1 MTTQALLR
9 RRSSTPL
16 LSKAALASA
25 IQSNQP
31 SQGLPIQPKSLHG
44 YQENS
49 ELGLL
54 GARQG
59 WGWDLLI
66 RDCEKAVTHAYSC
79 PNNPQQNIYTVH
91 EINNF
96 KKIGV
101 KGYPAAEGMEPIL
114 SIAHIYVRRRVCK
127 RALIHTGTHAN
138 S

>member
-1 MTTQALLR
+1 MIPASSSCISYAGVLVRVPPRGSNYTGSSEKALINALL
-9 RRSSTPL
+9 SN
-16 LSKAALASA
+16 AALANA

-44 YQENS
+44 YQKNS

-54 GARQG
+54 GASQG

-91 EINNF
+91 KINN
-96 KKIGV
+96 
-101 KGYPAAEGMEPIL
+101 
-114 SIAHIYVRRRVCK
+114 
-127 RALIHTGTHAN
+127 
-138 S
+138 

>member
-1 MTTQALLR
+1 MIPASSCISYVGVLVRVPPRGSDYTGSSE

-25 IQSNQP
+25 TQSNQP
-31 SQGLPIQPKSLHG
+31 SQGVPIQPKSLHG
-44 YQENS
+44 YQKNS

-79 PNNPQQNIYTVH
+79 PNNPQQIY
-91 EINNF
+91 
-96 KKIGV
+96 
-101 KGYPAAEGMEPIL
+101 
-114 SIAHIYVRRRVCK
+114 IYC
-127 RALIHTGTHAN
+127 